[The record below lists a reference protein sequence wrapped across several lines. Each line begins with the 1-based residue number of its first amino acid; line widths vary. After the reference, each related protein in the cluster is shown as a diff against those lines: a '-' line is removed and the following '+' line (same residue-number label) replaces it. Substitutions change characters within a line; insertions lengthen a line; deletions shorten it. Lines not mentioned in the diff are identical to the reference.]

1 MLTFALICTLK
12 NIFPYLYFWLST
24 TGSIVCAY
32 MCVCKCSGPR
42 SVFELLD
49 SKDRERLSEIRK
61 AAEEKRAGCLQDR
74 FQYSTSTVQ
83 SAARTQPQVS
93 KAKTDL
99 QLQPRAS
106 DTTQQALNIWSS
118 PTAQTGQ
125 TFKPFEKNPSKQAR
139 YDRYISHLKQGNKG
153 EKPSVPEFLNTN
165 HHSFCFWSFNKSFS
179 YSLDEEVNKTK
190 Y

>member
-1 MLTFALICTLK
+1 
-12 NIFPYLYFWLST
+12 
-24 TGSIVCAY
+24 

-61 AAEEKRAGCLQDR
+61 AAEERRAGCLQDR
-74 FQYSTSTVQ
+74 FQSSTALSDV
-83 SAARTQPQVS
+83 RTQLQVS
-93 KAKTDL
+93 KANTDV
-99 QLQPRAS
+99 QLQSRAS
-106 DTTQQALNIWSS
+106 DATQQALNVWSS

-165 HHSFCFWSFNKSFS
+165 HHSFCF
-179 YSLDEEVNKTK
+179 
-190 Y
+190 